1 MHADLPL
8 HKSTFLT
15 IVGLEH
21 DAFSIRIPA
30 RLMLCWQVIEVSV
43 HPQVD
48 PYNGQKGGTPIEGR
62 NHRSTR
68 ASDEDVRSRESCAG
82 LKRACHTQCECAA
95 CSASGCSRF
104 LHMHVTVHLVDCQG
118 QV

>member
-43 HPQVD
+43 HPRWTHTMA
-48 PYNGQKGGTPIEGR
+48 KREAHLLRGGTTGLQEHLMRMSG
-62 NHRSTR
+62 
-68 ASDEDVRSRESCAG
+68 AG
-82 LKRACHTQCECAA
+82 SHAL
-95 CSASGCSRF
+95 
-104 LHMHVTVHLVDCQG
+104 D
-118 QV
+118 